1 MLDKNLWGKF
11 ELVQFATGREKGYI
25 TISADKKQM
34 NISSKFVKEL
44 DWEDKTRVNLYRFG
58 ETFALEKDKVG
69 LITIHKNGNSGAITS
84 SNFCLEILSRTK
96 SCRKFEGWVE
106 DGILF
111 FKPAKGEE

>member
-11 ELVQFATGREKGYI
+11 ELVQISTGREKGDI
-25 TISADKKQM
+25 RISDNKKAM
-34 NISSKFVKEL
+34 NISSKYMKQL
-44 DWEDKTRVNLYRFG
+44 GWEDKTRVNLYRFG

-69 LITIHKNGNSGAITS
+69 LLTIHKNGNSGAITS

-96 SCRKFEGWVE
+96 SCKVFEGWVE

-111 FKPAKGEE
+111 FKPMKGEE